1 MRELENVTNT
11 PDGCTLYTF
20 FKIHRPAPKKSGLCK
35 LYLNKQQKQ
44 INVKIFKQII
54 SNPLVLQ
61 MLEMF

>member
-44 INVKIFKQII
+44 INVKIFK
-54 SNPLVLQ
+54 
-61 MLEMF
+61 